1 MTASSNA
8 HSTIESLIH
17 FTSFSEQEDGEEV
30 EEEFDLLN
38 RLNNLNITATD
49 QWTLVKTNRNKPKLA
64 RLVPK
69 FPVSLW
75 NLYNI
80 VLLELGRS
88 NNAVESWHG
97 TITSDQQS
105 HINLNKLIELF
116 RLEQSN
122 TENWLANL
130 EKGTVHKR
138 KTKAIMKDLA
148 ILNLVKTYKIENMA
162 EYLEFMSLNMN

>member
-1 MTASSNA
+1 MLDISHIFNKTPSNFIKNN
-8 HSTIESLIH
+8 SP
-17 FTSFSEQEDGEEV
+17 SFEV
-30 EEEFDLLN
+30 VLN
-38 RLNNLNITATD
+38 WFEANYIG
-49 QWTLVKTNRNKPKLA
+49 TLKPLSQSA

-69 FPVSLW
+69 FPVNLW
-75 NLYNI
+75 NLYNV
-80 VLLELGRS
+80 VLSELGRS

-122 TENWLANL
+122 TESWLANL
-130 EKGTVHKR
+130 EKGNSHKR
-138 KTKAIMKDLA
+138 KTKAIMKDQA
-148 ILNLVKTYKIENMA
+148 IFNLVKTYKIENMD

>member
-1 MTASSNA
+1 MTQALAFIPETDIIYGLKTLQTFTKKNA
-8 HSTIESLIH
+8 QNFEVVLNWFETNYIGSL
-17 FTSFSEQEDGEEV
+17 
-30 EEEFDLLN
+30 
-38 RLNNLNITATD
+38 
-49 QWTLVKTNRNKPKLA
+49 KPLSQSA